1 MPLPSVPVRSSL
13 GLHPRLA
20 SRRIWPPRPG
30 SGQRPCAHVLPLR
43 GVDPDRSNNPNECLN
58 REIRRRT
65 DSVDIFS
72 KPQVTI
78 GRVGAV
84 LAGQNSDW
92 AERTQLPQHDHP
104 YESMPIPN
112 PPSRSTPPPTER
124 RNPTRRRHNCDATPQ
139 CLPEHAGQ
147 LPRKHTPPGNRI
159 ATVGDRWQN
168 TGENVSAREPRY
180 RRASSLQTSSIR
192 RPIHEPRRPTVTN
205 VVQTADI
212 SAFCRNTRLR
222 WTTFVTHKQKEPLQE
237 HRTKR
242 PDPHVLKRAPRP
254 PRTSPRIT
262 TSTSTTRSALPCGGA
277 YALVQHHAG
286 DASSHD

>member
-1 MPLPSVPVRSSL
+1 MIILTKACLSPT
-13 GLHPRLA
+13 HP
-20 SRRIWPPRPG
+20 PG
-30 SGQRPCAHVLPLR
+30 VH
-43 GVDPDRSNNPNECLN
+43 
-58 REIRRRT
+58 
-65 DSVDIFS
+65 
-72 KPQVTI
+72 
-78 GRVGAV
+78 
-84 LAGQNSDW
+84 
-92 AERTQLPQHDHP
+92 H
-104 YESMPIPN
+104 
-112 PPSRSTPPPTER
+112 PPTER

-254 PRTSPRIT
+254 PPHEPPDYHVHQHYPKRIALRGSLRAGSAPRRGRFIPRLT
-262 TSTSTTRSALPCGGA
+262 DSACRRRQTAVAAPHSGALLPFPTQA
-277 YALVQHHAG
+277 
-286 DASSHD
+286 

>member
-1 MPLPSVPVRSSL
+1 MIILTKACLSPT
-13 GLHPRLA
+13 HP
-20 SRRIWPPRPG
+20 PG
-30 SGQRPCAHVLPLR
+30 VH
-43 GVDPDRSNNPNECLN
+43 
-58 REIRRRT
+58 
-65 DSVDIFS
+65 
-72 KPQVTI
+72 
-78 GRVGAV
+78 
-84 LAGQNSDW
+84 
-92 AERTQLPQHDHP
+92 H
-104 YESMPIPN
+104 
-112 PPSRSTPPPTER
+112 PPTER

-254 PRTSPRIT
+254 PARAPGLPRPPALPEAHCPAGEPTRWFST
-262 TSTSTTRSALPCGGA
+262 TPGTLHPTINRQCLSSTSDRGRCAAFRGASPLP
-277 YALVQHHAG
+277 YASVG
-286 DASSHD
+286 